1 MSEGKNPGALSVARS
16 KNALNLNDLADLQDR
31 YGSLDKIDLT
41 NFSVVRFVLWL
52 IIRKEEPEVTEREV
66 GERFDMQTMQS
77 EMTKVL
83 ARSGLI
89 SEDQAEGKAVAE

>member
-52 IIRKEEPEVTEREV
+52 IIRKDEPEVTEREV
-66 GERFDMQTMQS
+66 GGRFDMQTMQS

-89 SEDQAEGKAVAE
+89 SEDQAEGKAIAE

>member
-52 IIRKEEPEVTEREV
+52 IIRKDEPEVTEREV
-66 GERFDMQTMQS
+66 GGRFDMQTMQS

-83 ARSGLI
+83 ARSG
-89 SEDQAEGKAVAE
+89 